1 MSPVSSGESISI
13 KNNTILSGL
22 NTYIFTHRYEILLQ
36 KLGLTYY
43 VILLGK
49 NKYVS
54 HKDSIFLVNII
65 ERYCKTRHG

>member
-49 NKYVS
+49 NKYKF
-54 HKDSIFLVNII
+54 HT
-65 ERYCKTRHG
+65 KTVYF